1 MLSYNTG
8 ESHRREWRGSLMSKY
23 AEQYFRKVTSMF
35 EQTLSESSEAIG
47 RAAALMGAAI
57 VADELIH
64 VIGTDPGT
72 SLMHGALRSN
82 KVERTGGYAKAVLDS
97 YNIVDGVLVIVNAY
111 GINTMTI
118 EVALEAKQRSVPTIG
133 VTSRAFG
140 ENVPPGHKA
149 RHPSGEN
156 LCDIV
161 DVFVDSHMPYGDALV
176 DFEGLGQ
183 RVAPSSTLANCFTVN
198 LLVVETV
205 KYLLDRGFEPP
216 LWQSANVPG
225 GEEAN
230 EKYQRKYG
238 GRIKHLA

>member
-1 MLSYNTG
+1 MDAPLDRYLLLHS
-8 ESHRREWRGSLMSKY
+8 
-23 AEQYFRKVTSMF
+23 
-35 EQTLSESSEAIG
+35 
-47 RAAALMGAAI
+47 
-57 VADELIH
+57 
-64 VIGTDPGT
+64 
-72 SLMHGALRSN
+72 ALRSN

-97 YNIVDGVLVIVNAY
+97 ITSSTAY
-111 GINTMTI
+111 RRIRSVQYHDT
-118 EVALEAKQRSVPTIG
+118 EVALEEKKSRRS
-133 VTSRAFG
+133 SRAFG

-230 EKYQRKYG
+230 EKPKEVWRADKAPCPSVAG
-238 GRIKHLA
+238 SEREGNEIG